1 MSIGKGV
8 FYHDG
13 SAHDRNLTDLLW
25 IGMASGN
32 VVPEANRRPSV
43 MLGGNPM
50 VALGIIVVLLGGYLV
65 YALAHP
71 ERF

>member
-1 MSIGKGV
+1 
-8 FYHDG
+8 
-13 SAHDRNLTDLLW
+13 
-25 IGMASGN
+25 
-32 VVPEANRRPSV
+32 

-50 VALGIIVVLLGGYLV
+50 VALGIVVVLLGGSLV